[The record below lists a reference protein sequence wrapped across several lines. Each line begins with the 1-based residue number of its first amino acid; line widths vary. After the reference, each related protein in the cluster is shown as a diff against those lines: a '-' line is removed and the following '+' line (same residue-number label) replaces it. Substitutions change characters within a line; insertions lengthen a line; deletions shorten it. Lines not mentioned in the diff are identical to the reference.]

1 MRIFVTEYEKDGMAH
16 EGPLI
21 LAPTWELALEQA
33 EHCNIKLVGE
43 LEGFYNSHDYP
54 EVKKRTI
61 H

>member
-1 MRIFVTEYEKDGMAH
+1 MAH

-21 LAPTWELALEQA
+21 LAPTWEQALEQA